1 MYYYFVDVFDFVH
14 CNIERIAFA
23 FENRRGLIESLKPS
37 NY

>member
-14 CNIERIAFA
+14 CNIKRIAFA
-23 FENRRGLIESLKPS
+23 FENRRGLSESLKPS